1 MSEGTVAAAA
11 LQLEI
16 DTGPADQRLD
26 ALELRLGALGDN
38 VGDAGAKR
46 LAILAESLAALKQQA
61 DGTAQAFRQAQESF
75 NSTAT
80 GVSATPQFAKLRE
93 ENQALQTQLIA
104 ARNEVNNLKDDLGAA
119 ASAGTRMGE
128 SMRGMAIRVSSSIG
142 SASTSLKGLVQPLD
156 ETNVGLTKLQ
166 TKLKESTEAFSKGI
180 DPSALAKD
188 VDTQV
193 ALASE
198 SLRKLE
204 GIVVQVRKAAAF
216 TEVGPETAITKYGRD
231 IAGLVPHLQEL
242 EVALAKDKAALK
254 LSEEAAAKA
263 AASRKALATTLRE
276 GALAAKED
284 AQALAAYRASES
296 SKLATEGKIDASG
309 DKAKLAQVEAA
320 WKQIEAAD
328 RAALAT
334 RDKLEK
340 QHTALVAQQAKER
353 VALEA
358 KAAAEI
364 QAFEEAQ
371 AAATR
376 KALSERTALAL
387 KAAAEASR
395 ATDLLTQLNA
405 RRQASGG
412 VTQGSGTSVLIANL
426 DDGLNSVR
434 AARSVDE
441 LSTAYDKLK
450 VSVAAATAA
459 EDYLARV
466 QLTSAAN
473 AGAAAVKAADDRAKA
488 LNALNAI
495 ELTAIKREEAL
506 AVAYAKR
513 SEAGRLQSALEAR
526 RTLDEGLDPTGKFS
540 SQAIETAKAAES
552 ADALSQ
558 ALSRVRAEERAAAR
572 SVDEYSSSITRAIAL
587 EKSWILSTEKVRLA
601 QAIEAKKLLNANWSG
616 DVNTSYAP
624 QAVSLAQGSTLK
636 ALESQYKTLGGATEG
651 STRATKRW
659 SDAQWE
665 AHSAARGLAGSL
677 GTLWATYGSLLPLL
691 AGAAVGAGVKEV
703 FNVGKALEYQLRF
716 VSELSD
722 GATISLK
729 DFEAAA
735 SGALQTPLQAA
746 EGMRALAQAG
756 LSVKESLAVL
766 PAVLNLATVGE
777 LDTGSAALAATGAIQ
792 AFGLS
797 MTEIGRVSDVFAKA
811 AAISNTSVKGM
822 TEAMKQASTIADFY
836 GISLED
842 SSASLALLAQRNI
855 EGSASGTAFRNMMSD
870 LAAPTEKAKKAMEK
884 LGLELYDSE
893 GNLKSYRDVVKQL
906 YEAFANLDQKSR
918 LTGLGAIF
926 NERGQK
932 AANTILSDYR
942 QLESFFQQMGD
953 SAGFVN
959 TVIVGLKDTVQ
970 GDLQRAL
977 ARLQTTFAGVF
988 NDNAIAVHNLTSALA
1003 EFAASEDFKKFLD
1016 VVVKGFISLG
1026 QTLRDNISLFAEV
1039 GKVWLVALGTMK
1051 IIVPAINAV
1060 GVAVGA
1066 LTASATSAGLAFKF
1080 FNAAT
1085 GWIGLLGTLA
1095 ASFLLLGKNTDQA
1108 TEAQTRF
1115 SNHSDLLIGELERQS
1130 EALRTQIGL
1139 MRERRRAILEG
1150 RDTNEVQNKQS
1161 YELRNFAAEIDKQSI
1176 EVDKAQKK
1184 LDRMLQQSAG
1194 GAGIFSFS
1202 SDIDDARKALSSAIE
1217 ARKKA
1222 TEDYLKFYKTSSA
1235 TIADYQ
1241 ESTREAELTRN
1252 LEAVRDINVRV
1263 SEAVKKGRDIKPID
1277 VNLFDKLD
1285 IDKQKALLE
1294 EYKKLVGFEK
1304 VDFES
1309 SNNSSKSARDARRAA
1324 LTDLKTDLSSFEG
1337 EYRASVERA
1346 KGLADEMRISTEDMF
1361 DLQQQALVNAWAA
1374 ANDKLA
1380 EMRALAQGDPK
1391 ELANVDKLRQ
1401 KLTNDYV
1408 VNTQKLNNDRLKA
1421 SKDYY
1426 DQVEALE
1433 IASGRKTLSNS
1444 EAFAREW
1451 YSRYGAV
1458 LEQALLRTKSA
1469 SATIADA
1476 ATTEVQNILS
1486 SFNLASQVNDI
1497 STALTKVGSEVEVFK
1512 NGLDVLLNKDS
1523 EGGLI
1528 EALLG
1533 NAKSIE
1539 DWKAKYIP
1547 ALQAQLRAIE
1557 EQIANYAGDPE
1568 GLSKLIADGSK
1579 IRKQIEDGLRASS
1592 PSVKAFADDFGNFM
1606 AEALVYGFDKGES
1619 PAKSFAKML
1628 RDELKKE
1635 LARALSSQYNLIIN
1649 AILRGGQAE
1658 GGGSS
1663 GWLTSAIGAGSN
1675 SALGSV
1681 LSSLGTVGSALSAL
1695 TVGFGSAATA
1705 VGAVGLGG
1713 TLSAAGSLIGTGSAA
1728 GAAAG
1733 IGLGAGALAPY
1744 VTVAA
1749 LVLDSLGAFKG
1760 STPHKGGAYVASTD
1774 GTGFKATDATTPGFG
1789 LSWGAYR
1796 SDRSAGVDEATK
1808 TLSEGVAKGLAESL
1822 KTLGVDA
1829 TFSVATRF
1837 ASDNSDWSQ
1846 GAIRVLDEAGNKI
1859 FDFSK
1864 KYTKNASQALEQFG
1878 VDTQRAIVAT
1888 LSSIDLGGPLNTLFD
1903 SIDPVKA
1910 KLEDIAA
1917 VLQQAYAWVEQGR
1930 QIDSAISIAFDTPAE
1945 RLKAAF
1951 DKLSLSIPDT
1961 VAAYEDLVRAQDLDT
1976 TAGRERA
1983 LALLDAK
1990 SLWDEV
1996 QQAATDAADEAK
2008 SAWQDLKDSLTQFR
2022 EELTT
2027 GALSGLSPEA
2037 AYQAASAKF
2046 TETSRLAKLGNQ
2058 DALGSLADVSKAL
2071 LEASKAYYASGEA
2084 YFIDKQKVLATVD
2097 SSISL
2102 TDRKLQGF
2110 AVGGVASGWS
2120 IVGEDGPELV
2130 NFTRPGRVYTA
2141 SQTREVFGVDKSS
2154 NSRDEEIIVE
2164 LKAIVG
2170 TLVNGIGS
2178 MDARLANLEKS
2189 SSEQAREARMANDRR
2204 RA

>member
-80 GVSATPQFAKLRE
+80 GVSTTPQFAKLRE

-166 TKLKESTEAFSKGI
+166 TKLKESTEAFTKGI
-180 DPSALAKD
+180 DPGALAKD

-204 GIVVQVRKAAAF
+204 GIVIQVRKAAAF

-284 AQALAAYRASES
+284 AQALAAYRASEA

-340 QHTALVAQQAKER
+340 QHTALVAQQTKER

-703 FNVGKALEYQLRF
+703 FSVGKDIEYQLRF

-722 GATISLK
+722 GAAVSLGK
-729 DFEAAA
+729 FLTAAE
-735 SGALQTPLQAA
+735 GALQTPLQAA

-756 LSVKESLAVL
+756 LDVPSSFAAL
-766 PAVLNLATVGE
+766 PSVLNLATVGE
-777 LDTGSAALAATGAIQ
+777 LDVGAAALSATGAVH

-797 MTEIGRVSDVFAKA
+797 MAEIGRVGDVFAKA
-811 AAISNTSVKGM
+811 AAISNTSVRGM
-822 TEAMKQASTIADFY
+822 TEAMKQASTVADFY

-842 SSASLALLAQRNI
+842 TSATLALLAQRNI
-855 EGSASGTAFRNMMSD
+855 EGSAAGTAFRNMMSN
-870 LAAPTEKAKKAMEK
+870 LTAPTEQAKRAMKE
-884 LGLELYDSE
+884 LGLSLYDAQ
-893 GNLKSYRDVVKQL
+893 GNLKGYREVLQQL
-906 YEAFANLDQKSR
+906 VNATANLDEKSR
-918 LTGLGAIF
+918 LAGLSALF
-926 NERGQK
+926 TERGLK
-932 AANTILSDYR
+932 AANTVLTDYAELNKLF
-942 QLESFFQQMGD
+942 LEMED

-959 TVIVGLKDTVQ
+959 TAIKGLKDTVD

-977 ARLQTTFAGVF
+977 ARMQGTFARVF
-988 NDNAIAVHNLTSALA
+988 DDNEVAIHNLTTALSNLA
-1003 EFAASEDFKKFLD
+1003 SSEEFKTFLD
-1016 VVVKGFISLG
+1016 TIVQSFISLG
-1026 QTLRDNISLFAEV
+1026 QALRDNGELFATV
-1039 GKVWLVALGTMK
+1039 TKAWLAGVAVVKL
-1051 IIVPAINAV
+1051 IVPAFTAAQAAV
-1060 GVAVGA
+1060 SAFSTAAV
-1066 LTASATSAGLAFKF
+1066 SAGFALRALS
-1080 FNAAT
+1080 AAT
-1085 GWIGLLGTLA
+1085 GWIGLIGTLA
-1095 ASFLLLGKNTDQA
+1095 ASFLLLGKNTDEA
-1108 TEAQTRF
+1108 TEAQKRF
-1115 SNHSDLLIGELERQS
+1115 QGHSDLLIGELDRQNEALQGQIELLKLREAALLSGADSS
-1130 EALRTQIGL
+1130 EAANRRTQ
-1139 MRERRRAILEG
+1139 
-1150 RDTNEVQNKQS
+1150 
-1161 YELRNFAAEIDKQSI
+1161 ELQKYGAEI
-1176 EVDKAQKK
+1176 EA
-1184 LDRMLQQSAG
+1184 QSARAAAAQARLSSLSG
-1194 GAGIFSFS
+1194 GKINQQLAIA
-1202 SDIDDARKALSSAIE
+1202 ARKELQE
-1217 ARKKA
+1217 A
-1222 TEDYLKFYKTSSA
+1222 
-1235 TIADYQ
+1235 
-1241 ESTREAELTRN
+1241 
-1252 LEAVRDINVRV
+1252 LEAKSQAVQGYLSFYQKSGQIIDTSAEVRLRAERVRNE
-1263 SEAVKKGRDIKPID
+1263 EAVKELNARIEIANSKGKNIKPID
-1277 VNLFDKLD
+1277 IQLFSQQD
-1285 IDKQKALLE
+1285 IYKQKALLE
-1294 EYKKLVGFEK
+1294 EYKKLVGYEHKDFGNG
-1304 VDFES
+1304 VDR
-1309 SNNSSKSARDARRAA
+1309 SARDARRAA

-2120 IVGEDGPELV
+2120 IVGEEGPELV

-2141 SQTREVFGVDKSS
+2141 TQTREALGDTKAST
-2154 NSRDEEIIVE
+2154 SRDEEIIAE

-2170 TLVNGIGS
+2170 TLVTGLNS
-2178 MDARLANLEKS
+2178 MDARLANLERS
-2189 SSEQAREARMANDRR
+2189 SQEQARQARISNDRR